1 MKILLI
7 SLSAFLMMGCTK
19 SPSCHKLDDAI
30 DTGNNITGNIHEQGY
45 FNCINS
51 SGSKGY
57 CSKRHNYRK

>member
-19 SPSCHKLDDAI
+19 NPSYYKLDNAI
-30 DTGNNITGNIHEQGY
+30 DTGNNITGNIHKQGY

-51 SGSKGY
+51 GALKGY
-57 CSKRHNYRK
+57 CSKLHNYK